1 MPWMIPASIIG
12 SALVGSKAA
21 SSAASTQADA
31 AAKAGDLSKLI
42 SDDQIKLAREQFNA
56 QALNQEPFRQG
67 GLAAQNQLMKLL
79 GLTMPVT
86 QTANLLGTTSP
97 ASGGVIPANL
107 TAPVAQTV
115 DEKIKAN
122 WDEAAYLKANPDVAA
137 ELSSGKSANGPKVL
151 FTSGLDHFNKFG
163 QLEGRLPT
171 LIPAPGLSI
180 TQPTGTPAALAA
192 FKIAQPAPVTTTT
205 KGAEIRTPGALLST
219 TPGALTTTRGA
230 EIRTPGA
237 LTTTRG
243 AEVSRV
249 KGAQLNT
256 KPTFN
261 GLSYALSSGLT
272 QAQYDKQIFDA
283 VVKFQAQGYT
293 DSMFRSE
300 MEAYGVSPEDLAR
313 ATGSDPAVIAAKFA
327 AATPKT
333 AAEIAFHKS
342 SMADL
347 ASRQASDPTNFGPDV
362 VTYGP
367 DVKTYG
373 PDVITYGPDVNTYGP
388 DVKTYGPDVITY
400 GPDVTKTTQGVNT
413 TPSLADVQKYFQD
426 NPGLSD
432 NQIKTLLARENIPV
446 ELLAQATGSTVA
458 AWTPRLATATAIVK
472 PTPTVA
478 DIQKY
483 AQANPNLTWPQIQT
497 FMKENNISV
506 ELLSQALSVPVADI
520 NAKIAQGLATPQQRN
535 NNSVGLNYA
544 LNNGMSQA
552 QYDSNIKD
560 FYVQNQGKMSDSMFK
575 SEMTRL
581 GVSAADVAR
590 ATGGDLAAITSRF
603 DLAKATTPEEISF
616 EKTAQA
622 DLLRRQNDQLA
633 NQNAA
638 IAQEKAS
645 GFGALTKPFEMR
657 MGSVKPGEAGPV
669 FDPGTLLDNF
679 TLADYEADPG
689 YAFRFSEGQK
699 ALDKSMAARGLGI
712 SGANIKGAVKYGQDM
727 GSQEYGN
734 AFNRFQAGRASQ
746 SDVYNTAFNRD
757 QIQRNA
763 LLNPLQSLMGSGQ
776 TATNQVNNASNAY
789 TTNAN
794 NATANYGTNATNALT
809 GGANARASGYVGTA
823 NALSNAVGQ
832 GINYNNM
839 NNQNALFSQ
848 YLNRNNPETLQQLGN
863 GYYG

>member
-1 MPWMIPASIIG
+1 MAAWMLPAAIIG

-31 AAKAGDLSKLI
+31 ASKAGDLSKLI
-42 SDDQIKLAREQFNA
+42 SDDQIALAREQFNA

-79 GLTMPVT
+79 GLKMPAT

-97 ASGGVIPANL
+97 AAGGVIPANL
-107 TAPVAQTV
+107 AAPVAQTA
-115 DEKIKAN
+115 DEKLKAN
-122 WDEAAYLKANPDVAA
+122 WDEEAYLKANTDVAD
-137 ELSSGKSANGPKVL
+137 ELRTGKSLNGPKVL
-151 FTSGLDHFNKFG
+151 FTSGLDHFIKYG
-163 QLEGRLPT
+163 QAQNRPPT
-171 LIPAPGLSI
+171 LKPAPALTI
-180 TQPTGTPAALAA
+180 APPAASTTTTPGSLAA

-205 KGAEIRTPGALLST
+205 KGAPTTVKGAIT
-219 TPGALTTTRGA
+219 GTTRGP
-230 EIRTPGA
+230 EI
-237 LTTTRG
+237 
-243 AEVSRV
+243 SRV
-249 KGAQLNT
+249 KGAQINT
-256 KPTFN
+256 GASPS
-261 GLSYALSSGLT
+261 GLTYALNNGMT
-272 QAQYDKQIFDA
+272 QAQYDKNIFD
-283 VVKFQAQGYT
+283 FYAQNAGTYT
-293 DSMFRSE
+293 DAMFRSE
-300 MEAYGVSPEDLAR
+300 MDRLGVSPADLAR
-313 ATGSDPAVIAAKFA
+313 ATGSDAAAVAARYN
-327 AATPKT
+327 AATPTT
-333 AAEIAFHKS
+333 AAEIAFANQAQ
-342 SMADL
+342 ADL
-347 ASRQASDPTNFGPDV
+347 AAREKADVTNYGPDV
-362 VTYGP
+362 V
-367 DVKTYG
+367 
-373 PDVITYGPDVNTYGP
+373 TYGPDVNTYGP
-388 DVKTYGPDVITY
+388 DVTTY

-413 TPSLADVQKYFQD
+413 TPSLADVQKYFQE

-446 ELLAQATGSTVA
+446 ALLAQATGATVE
-458 AWTPRLATATAIVK
+458 AWTPRLAAATSTIAGK
-472 PTPTVA
+472 PTATVA
-478 DIQKY
+478 DIQAY
-483 AQANPNLTWPQIQT
+483 AKANPNLTWPQIQQ
-497 FMKENNISV
+497 FMVVNNITP

-581 GVSAADVAR
+581 GVSATDVAR
-590 ATGGDLAAITSRF
+590 ATGGDLASITARF
-603 DLAKATTPEEISF
+603 DAAKATTPEEISF

-638 IAQEKAS
+638 IAQENAT
-645 GFGALTKPFEMR
+645 GFGALTKPFSMR

-712 SGANIKGAVKYGQDM
+712 SGANIKGAVKFGQDM

-734 AFNRFQAGRASQ
+734 AFNRFQANRANQ
-746 SDVYNTAFNRD
+746 GEVYNTAFNRD

-776 TATNQVNNASNAY
+776 TATNQVNNASGQY

-794 NATANYGTNATNALT
+794 NAMANYGTNATNALT
-809 GGANARASGYVGTA
+809 GGANARASGYVGVS

>member
-1 MPWMIPASIIG
+1 MTWMATAIAG
-12 SALVGSKAA
+12 SAVVGAISANKA
-21 SSAASTQADA
+21 SSTQADA

-42 SDDQIKLAREQFNA
+42 SDDQIALAREQFNA

-79 GLTMPVT
+79 GLKMPVT
-86 QTANLLGTTSP
+86 QTANLLGSTTP
-97 ASGGVIPANL
+97 ASRTTAANL
-107 TAPVAQTV
+107 TAPVAQTP

-137 ELSSGKSANGPKVL
+137 ELSSGKSASGANVL

-163 QLEGRLPT
+163 QLEGRPPT
-171 LIPAPGLSI
+171 LIPAPALTI
-180 TQPTGTPAALAA
+180 AQPTATTTTTPAALAA

-205 KGAEIRTPGALLST
+205 KGAPTTVKGAITGT
-219 TPGALTTTRGA
+219 TQGPV
-230 EIRTPGA
+230 I
-237 LTTTRG
+237 
-243 AEVSRV
+243 SRV
-249 KGAQLNT
+249 KGAQINT
-256 KPTFN
+256 GASPSALT
-261 GLSYALSSGLT
+261 YALNNGMT
-272 QAQYDKQIFDA
+272 QAQYDQNIVDFIIKNS
-283 VVKFQAQGYT
+283 GTYT
-293 DSMFRSE
+293 DAMFRSE
-300 MEAYGVSPEDLAR
+300 MDRLGVSPADLAR
-313 ATGSDPAVIAAKFA
+313 ATGSDLATVTARYN

-333 AAEIAFHKS
+333 AAEIAFNTQA
-342 SMADL
+342 MADL
-347 ASRQASDPTNFGPDV
+347 ASREKSDVTNYGPDV

-367 DVKTYG
+367 DV
-373 PDVITYGPDVNTYGP
+373 NTYA
-388 DVKTYGPDVITY
+388 
-400 GPDVTKTTQGVNT
+400 PDVTTYGADVTTTTQGVNT
-413 TPSLADVQKYFQD
+413 TPSLADVQKYFQE

-446 ELLAQATGSTVA
+446 ALLAQATGATVE
-458 AWTPRLATATAIVK
+458 AWTPRLAAAQATTTTTQGVNK
-472 PTPTVA
+472 TPTVA
-478 DIQKY
+478 EIQAYAQKY
-483 AQANPNLTWPQIQT
+483 PNLTWPQIQT
-497 FMKENNISV
+497 LMKDNNISP

-590 ATGGDLAAITSRF
+590 ATGGDLAAITARF
-603 DLAKATTPEEISF
+603 DAAKATTPEEISF

-638 IAQEKAS
+638 IAQENAT
-645 GFGALTKPFEMR
+645 GFGALTKPFSMR
-657 MGSVKPGEAGPV
+657 MGSVKPGEVGPV

-776 TATNQVNNASNAY
+776 TATNQVNSASNAY
-789 TTNAN
+789 TTNAT
-794 NATANYGTNATNALT
+794 NAMNNYGTNATNAIT
-809 GGANARASGYVGTA
+809 GAGNARASGYVGVS
-823 NALSNAVGQ
+823 NALTNAVGQ